1 MRPVYPRCLPHLA
14 SHLSA
19 LRTTLHSP
27 NVRACH
33 RRPELFSKWV
43 GESERAV
50 ATLFRRARAAAP
62 AIIFFDEIDALAAK
76 RASTGEGG
84 GGGVGARVLAQLLH
98 EMDGVQPLTSVLVVA
113 ATNRPDLVDPAL
125 LRPGRFDSLIHVGL
139 PDEPGRLQ
147 VLRIHTRRM
156 PLADDVDLARVAAR
170 TEGFSGAEL
179 AALTREAALAAIEEA
194 DGVSSVAQRHVERAL
209 ELVAPRTPKQTL
221 RFFEEYE
228 AKTRRAGAGK
238 GAVGGGGRAAAASGE
253 SREAGAAAGGGFTFK
268 PEQPLEGPAIPAVA
282 FRAAAEAEPEIQ

>member
-139 PDEPGRLQ
+139 PDEPGRRQILA
-147 VLRIHTRRM
+147 IHTKRM
-156 PLADDVDLARVAAR
+156 PLGSSVDLDKVAA
-170 TEGFSGAEL
+170 TTAGYSGAEL
-179 AALTREAALAAIEEA
+179 AALTREAALAALEEA
-194 DGVSSVAQRHVERAL
+194 SPSAGREEDAATPTLPSSSSTSSAPLTVEARHLEAAQRV
-209 ELVAPRTPKQTL
+209 VTPRTSEETL
-221 RFFEEYE
+221 AFFEAYE
-228 AKTRRAGAGK
+228 RRVKRG
-238 GAVGGGGRAAAASGE
+238 
-253 SREAGAAAGGGFTFK
+253 
-268 PEQPLEGPAIPAVA
+268 
-282 FRAAAEAEPEIQ
+282 